1 MNTGDT
7 NTRHDADGPQ
17 APARLVAALKEP
29 SSRRVF
35 VPPAMDAAILSAA
48 RQQLEKPKR
57 AEFSFRPWFV
67 WPATAAACLALV
79 GMIHFGTQRRESPLA
94 IARED
99 INGDGRVDILDAF
112 QFARELRDGRQPGA
126 DLDLNLDG
134 VVDER
139 DADVIAAHAVK
150 LEKGGR
156 S

>member
-35 VPPAMDAAILSAA
+35 VPPAIDAAVLKAA
-48 RQQLEKPKR
+48 RQHLEKPKHVG
-57 AEFSFRPWFV
+57 FNFRVWFV
-67 WPATAAACLALV
+67 WPATAAACLAVV
-79 GMIHFGTQRRESPLA
+79 GLLHFAGQREKA
-94 IARED
+94 IPAFARED
-99 INGDGRVDILDAF
+99 INRDGHVDILDAF
-112 QFARELRDGRQPGA
+112 QLARELRDSPMPEPS
-126 DLDLNLDG
+126 LDLNHDG

-139 DADVIAAHAVK
+139 DADFLAAQVVK
-150 LEKGGR
+150 LDKGGR